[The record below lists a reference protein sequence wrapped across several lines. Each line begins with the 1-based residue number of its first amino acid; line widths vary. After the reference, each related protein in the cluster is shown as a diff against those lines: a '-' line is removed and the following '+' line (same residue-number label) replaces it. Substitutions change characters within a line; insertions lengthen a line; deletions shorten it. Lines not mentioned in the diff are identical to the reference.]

1 MNVFDLLLQPLGY
14 AFMQRGLVAA
24 LVVGVICAVIGT
36 YVVLRGMAFFGD
48 ALAHAILP
56 GVAIGYLAG
65 SGARGPLFLWSLVAA
80 VVSSVGIGAITR
92 GTRVREDTAI
102 GIVFA
107 GMFALGVALIS
118 SVRSYSVDLAHFLF
132 GNVLGVSNTDLWVII
147 GFGVVILVLVLVFY
161 KEFLVLSFDPLL
173 AVTLRLPSQLLEYL
187 LLVLISLTI
196 VVSLQTVGV
205 ALMVAML
212 ITPTAAAYL
221 LTRRLPV
228 MMALAAG
235 IASLSGV
242 VGLYISYYIGVA
254 SGAAIVLTSTVFF
267 LTAPRKAVVETIATS
282 QHVLSPQEM
291 YEQARERYP
300 ALGLVTVYRTVEKLD
315 ELGLIQRVHQPSG
328 CHAYIP
334 AAPGHQHLL
343 ICQSCGRAE
352 YFSGDR
358 LDALME
364 EVAGESGFQIQDHWL
379 QLFGKCR
386 DCGVNFS

>member
-1 MNVFDLLLQPLGY
+1 VNVFDLLLQPLGY

-267 LTAPRKAVVETIATS
+267 LTAWAFREIQKASWKRMA
-282 QHVLSPQEM
+282 
-291 YEQARERYP
+291 
-300 ALGLVTVYRTVEKLD
+300 
-315 ELGLIQRVHQPSG
+315 QR
-328 CHAYIP
+328 
-334 AAPGHQHLL
+334 
-343 ICQSCGRAE
+343 
-352 YFSGDR
+352 
-358 LDALME
+358 
-364 EVAGESGFQIQDHWL
+364 
-379 QLFGKCR
+379 
-386 DCGVNFS
+386 